1 MSFGNASGSVPPF
14 NLMLLAQKGSLYATR
29 PTLVNFATDRAS
41 LGAMAGELFG
51 MVRSG
56 KIKVEIPQTF
66 PLAQAADAHRA
77 LQGRQTTGS
86 TLLLP

>member
-1 MSFGNASGSVPPF
+1 MAS
-14 NLMLLAQKGSLYATR
+14 
-29 PTLVNFATDRAS
+29 
-41 LGAMAGELFG
+41 ELFG
-51 MVRSG
+51 MVQSG

-86 TLLLP
+86 TVLLP